1 MLGNAFTFVV
11 SKSREQRAL
20 GLANFKFVVYPGDDP
35 NYVCT
40 YVEHGSKNRCGG
52 LGDHRVENK
61 KVPCLGAKE
70 NILKCLSIP
79 AGSVYEEATR
89 VYF

>member
-1 MLGNAFTFVV
+1 MLTVTNPKALQWCVFFYAGKCFYI
-11 SKSREQRAL
+11 RDGQGQRAL

-52 LGDHRVENK
+52 LGDHRVKNK
-61 KVPCLGAKE
+61 KVPRLGARE
-70 NILKCLSIP
+70 NILKCL
-79 AGSVYEEATR
+79 
-89 VYF
+89 